1 MYVVQLC
8 TYLDLADFLFS
19 FLFFSWHIAFRWE
32 VVGNKGPSCLLLV
45 HECEHTRSTLLTCI
59 YIISKKK
66 PKKRYTLCTQ
76 DSVHLSLLLS
86 ITQTLFLSVFDL
98 NPNPRATFIL
108 FFSTFLMKCQFTILI

>member
-59 YIISKKK
+59 YIISKKT
-66 PKKRYTLCTQ
+66 KKEVHSLYPRQRASLSPFVNHSDSLPLC
-76 DSVHLSLLLS
+76 
-86 ITQTLFLSVFDL
+86 F
-98 NPNPRATFIL
+98 
-108 FFSTFLMKCQFTILI
+108 